1 MIKETI
7 VVEGKDDI
15 ANVKRA
21 VDAEML
27 ATNGL
32 AFGNDL
38 IDKLKVI
45 NERTGIII
53 FTDPDHAGKKIREK
67 IAREIPT
74 AKHAYIDRKKAIKKG
89 DLGVENADPE
99 VIIDALNN
107 AKAEITESRNEF
119 VMADLL
125 NNGLSIGSGEAMKKL
140 YSPKV
145 VKEIIDF
152 YDFSF
157 KKSLGQNFLIDKN
170 FVDKIVESADIENQN
185 VLEIGPGIGTI
196 TYEMAKTAK
205 KVVAIEIDQSLMPI
219 LDQNL
224 EEFDNAKVINE
235 DILKVDL
242 KNLVEEEFN
251 GESFK
256 VVSNLPY
263 YITTPIIEK
272 LITTG
277 LHCEDMTIMVQKEVA
292 ERMVAGEK
300 DKEYSSLSVFIKFY
314 TDAKVIVNLP
324 KSVFMPQPKIDS
336 TILNLKLRIYDE
348 NVDQET
354 LFKLVRAGF
363 NKRRKTILNSMSD
376 VVDKEDLKVAFEKT
390 GLKANLRAENL
401 SIDDYIKLANQINL

>member
-1 MIKETI
+1 
-7 VVEGKDDI
+7 
-15 ANVKRA
+15 
-21 VDAEML
+21 
-27 ATNGL
+27 
-32 AFGNDL
+32 
-38 IDKLKVI
+38 
-45 NERTGIII
+45 
-53 FTDPDHAGKKIREK
+53 
-67 IAREIPT
+67 
-74 AKHAYIDRKKAIKKG
+74 
-89 DLGVENADPE
+89 
-99 VIIDALNN
+99 
-107 AKAEITESRNEF
+107 
-119 VMADLL
+119 
-125 NNGLSIGSGEAMKKL
+125 MKKL

-205 KVVAIEIDQSLMPI
+205 KVVVIEIDKSLIPI
-219 LDQNL
+219 LEQNL
-224 EEFDNAKVINE
+224 EEFDNVKIINE

-242 KNLVEEEFN
+242 VKLIEEEFD

-277 LHCEDMTIMVQKEVA
+277 IPCKDMTIMVQKEVA

-300 DKEYSSLSVFIKFY
+300 DKEYSSLSIFIKFY

-336 TILNLKLRIYDE
+336 TILNLKLRIYDN
-348 NVDQET
+348 NVNQTT

>member
-1 MIKETI
+1 
-7 VVEGKDDI
+7 
-15 ANVKRA
+15 
-21 VDAEML
+21 
-27 ATNGL
+27 
-32 AFGNDL
+32 
-38 IDKLKVI
+38 
-45 NERTGIII
+45 
-53 FTDPDHAGKKIREK
+53 
-67 IAREIPT
+67 
-74 AKHAYIDRKKAIKKG
+74 
-89 DLGVENADPE
+89 
-99 VIIDALNN
+99 
-107 AKAEITESRNEF
+107 
-119 VMADLL
+119 
-125 NNGLSIGSGEAMKKL
+125 MKKL

-205 KVVAIEIDQSLMPI
+205 KVVVIEIDKSLIPI
-219 LDQNL
+219 LEQNL
-224 EEFDNAKVINE
+224 EEFDNVKIINE

-242 KNLVEEEFN
+242 VKLIEEEFD

-277 LHCEDMTIMVQKEVA
+277 IPCKDMTIMVQKEVGQ
-292 ERMVAGEK
+292 RMVASEV

-314 TDAKVIVNLP
+314 TEAKTLVNLP

-376 VVDKEDLKVAFEKT
+376 AVSKDELKEAFVNIGIKE
-390 GLKANLRAENL
+390 NLRAENL

>member
-1 MIKETI
+1 
-7 VVEGKDDI
+7 
-15 ANVKRA
+15 
-21 VDAEML
+21 
-27 ATNGL
+27 
-32 AFGNDL
+32 
-38 IDKLKVI
+38 
-45 NERTGIII
+45 
-53 FTDPDHAGKKIREK
+53 
-67 IAREIPT
+67 
-74 AKHAYIDRKKAIKKG
+74 
-89 DLGVENADPE
+89 
-99 VIIDALNN
+99 
-107 AKAEITESRNEF
+107 
-119 VMADLL
+119 
-125 NNGLSIGSGEAMKKL
+125 MKKL

-145 VKEIIDF
+145 VREIIDL

-170 FVDKIVESADIENQN
+170 FVDKIVDAAGIEGEN

-196 TYEMAKTAK
+196 SYEMAKTAK
-205 KVVAIEIDQSLMPI
+205 KVIVIEIDKSLIPI
-219 LDQNL
+219 LEQNL
-224 EEFDNAKVINE
+224 EEFDNVKIINE

-242 KNLVEEEFN
+242 AKLVEEEFD

-277 LHCEDMTIMVQKEVA
+277 LPCKDMTIMVQKEVGQ
-292 ERMVAGEK
+292 RMVASEK

-314 TDAKVIVNLP
+314 TEAKTLVNLP

-336 TILNLKLRIYDE
+336 TILNLNLRIYDE

-376 VVDKEDLKVAFEKT
+376 VVDKEDLKAAFEKT

-401 SIDDYIKLANQINL
+401 SIDDYINLANQIKQWSYIGKWSFPIKIAIILN